1 MHVSWRKRVSR
12 ALRGKLRSLAL
23 SKHGLGVV
31 AETKNGVLVVD
42 PRDFGV
48 SSSLL
53 SRGDYDWEG
62 VSWLLS
68 LVDRESHLVFVG
80 AHLGALL
87 VPVAAHS
94 GARKIVA
101 FEPVPNT
108 YRLLTL
114 NVALNGL
121 AGVTVHQQAIG
132 DTEGSV
138 RFTQNPI
145 NTGNSRVSNTGE
157 IVVPVSTLDAALK
170 REAWGHTD
178 LLVLDTEGFEARA
191 MRGASHTLAQTRY
204 FYVEYSPEQLREQ
217 GSTPEEFLEL
227 AASHFQSMYVQSS
240 GQFFPAKTYTQ
251 YLRDLPERRGLLM
264 NLLFSNDPRPNARL
278 SAARAPHGP

>member
-12 ALRGKLRSLAL
+12 AFRGRLRSLAL
-23 SKHGLGVV
+23 SNHGVGVV

-53 SRGDYDWEG
+53 SRGDYDWEAI
-62 VSWLLS
+62 SWLLP
-68 LVDRESHLVFVG
+68 LVDPASHIVFVG

-87 VPVAAHS
+87 VPVAVRS
-94 GARKIVA
+94 GSRKIVA

-114 NVALNGL
+114 NLALNGL
-121 AGVTVHQQAIG
+121 AGVTAYQQAIG
-132 DTEGSV
+132 DTAGEV

-145 NTGNSRVSNTGE
+145 NTGNSRVSSTGE
-157 IVVPVSTLDAALK
+157 IVVPVSTLDEALT
-170 REAWGHTD
+170 REAWTHTD

-191 MRGASHTLAQTRY
+191 MRGAARTLAQTRY

-217 GSTPEEFLEL
+217 GSTPEEFLDL
-227 AASHFQSMYVQSS
+227 AASHFQSMYVQGS
-240 GQFFPAKTYTQ
+240 GGRFFPAKTYVQ
-251 YLRDLPERRGLLM
+251 YLRDLPPRRGLLM
-264 NLLFSNDPRPNARL
+264 NLLFSNDPQPNGRL
-278 SAARAPHGP
+278 GMA

>member
-1 MHVSWRKRVSR
+1 MHISWRKRVSR
-12 ALRGKLRSLAL
+12 ALRGRLRGMAL
-23 SKHGLGVV
+23 SNHGLGVV
-31 AETKNGVLVVD
+31 AVTKNGVLVVD

-48 SSSLL
+48 STSLL
-53 SRGDYDWEG
+53 AYGNYDWEA
-62 VSWLLS
+62 VSWLLP
-68 LVDRESHLVFVG
+68 LVGRESRLVFVG

-94 GARKIVA
+94 GSRTIVA
-101 FEPVPNT
+101 FEPVPDT
-108 YRLLTL
+108 CRLLTL

-121 AGVTVHQQAIG
+121 AGISVHQQAIG

-157 IVVPVSTLDAALK
+157 IVVPVSTLDDALK
-170 REAWGHTD
+170 REAWTYTD
-178 LLVLDTEGFEARA
+178 LLVLDAEGFEARA
-191 MRGASHTLAQTRY
+191 MRGASNTLSQTRY

-217 GSTPEEFLEL
+217 GSTAEEFLDL
-227 AASHFQSMYVQSS
+227 AATYFQSMYVQGRS
-240 GQFFPAKTYTQ
+240 GGFFPARTYLQ

-264 NLLFSNDPRPNARL
+264 NLLFSNDAQPDTRL
-278 SAARAPHGP
+278 G

>member
-12 ALRGKLRSLAL
+12 ALRGRLRALAL
-23 SKHGLGVV
+23 SNHGLGVV
-31 AETKNGVLVVD
+31 AQTKNGVLVVD

-53 SRGDYDWEG
+53 SRGDYDWEA
-62 VSWLLS
+62 VSWLLR
-68 LVDRESHLVFVG
+68 LVDQDSRIVFVG

-87 VPVAAHS
+87 VPVAARS
-94 GARKIVA
+94 GSRKVIA
-101 FEPVPNT
+101 FEPVPDT
-108 YRLLTL
+108 HRLLTL

-145 NTGNSRVSNTGE
+145 NSGNSRVSSTGE
-157 IVVPVSTLDAALK
+157 IVVPVSTLDAALQ
-170 REAWGHTD
+170 REAWTHTD

-191 MRGASHTLAQTRY
+191 MRGASGTLAQTRY

-217 GSTPEEFLEL
+217 GSAPEEFLDL
-227 AASHFQSMYVQSS
+227 AASHFQSMTVQGGS
-240 GQFFPAKTYTQ
+240 GQRFFPAKTYVQ

-264 NLLFSNDPRPNARL
+264 NLLFSNDTEPNSRL
-278 SAARAPHGP
+278 TPP

>member
-12 ALRGKLRSLAL
+12 ALRGRLRSLAL
-23 SKHGLGVV
+23 SNHGLGVV

-68 LVDRESHLVFVG
+68 LVGPESHLVFVG

-101 FEPVPNT
+101 FEPVPDT

-121 AGVTVHQQAIG
+121 AWITVHQQAIG

-170 REAWGHTD
+170 REGWGHTD

-240 GQFFPAKTYTQ
+240 GQFFPAKTYVQ
-251 YLRDLPERRGLLM
+251 YLRALPERRGLLM
-264 NLLFSNDPRPNARL
+264 NLLFSNDLQPDARL
-278 SAARAPHGP
+278 RARIP

>member
-1 MHVSWRKRVSR
+1 MHVSWRKRISR
-12 ALRGKLRSLAL
+12 LLRGRLRSLAL
-23 SKHGLGVV
+23 SNHGIGVV
-31 AETKNGVLVVD
+31 AETENGVLVVD

-48 SSSLL
+48 SGSLL
-53 SRGDYDWEG
+53 SRGRYDWAA

-68 LVDRESHLVFVG
+68 LVDQESHIVFVG

-87 VPVAAHS
+87 VPIAVRS
-94 GARKIVA
+94 GSRRIVA

-114 NVALNGL
+114 NLALNGL
-121 AGVTVHQQAIG
+121 TDVVARQQAIG

-157 IVVPVSTLDAALK
+157 IVVPVSTLDEALK
-170 REAWGHTD
+170 REAWTRTD
-178 LLVLDTEGFEARA
+178 LMVLDTEGFEAHA
-191 MRGASHTLAQTRY
+191 MRGASRTLAQTRY
-204 FYVEYSPEQLREQ
+204 FYVEYAPEQLSEQ
-217 GSTPEEFLEL
+217 GSTPEAFLDL

-240 GQFFPAKTYTQ
+240 GGRFFPAKTYVQ
-251 YLRDLPERRGLLM
+251 YLRDLPQRRGLLM
-264 NLLFSNDPRPNARL
+264 NLLFCNDAQPNPKL
-278 SAARAPHGP
+278 VSA